1 MRQYLM
7 TPLLL
12 FSVSEKS
19 AKGHIESMIPYT
31 HRNSVET
38 IKFQHI
44 CGADAI
50 TQYRRWHEIHA
61 EIFQIWVMNLRYN
74 IIHVDY

>member
-1 MRQYLM
+1 
-7 TPLLL
+7 
-12 FSVSEKS
+12 
-19 AKGHIESMIPYT
+19 MIPDT
-31 HRNSVET
+31 HKNAVET

-61 EIFQIWVMNLRYN
+61 EIFQNLG
-74 IIHVDY
+74 HELVV